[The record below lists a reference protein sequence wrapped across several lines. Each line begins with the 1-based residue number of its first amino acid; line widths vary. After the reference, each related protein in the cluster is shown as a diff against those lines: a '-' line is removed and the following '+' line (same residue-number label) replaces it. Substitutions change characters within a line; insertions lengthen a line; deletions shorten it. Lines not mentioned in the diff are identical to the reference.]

1 MMYVLCSSAPFQTQS
16 VIFTTLL
23 HHLGVPGSSPC
34 GSHWDVLALQ
44 EPGSLSIPT
53 RLPWAPCLAPEPLSC
68 ATLCTVNMTH
78 GTRSDPGR
86 EEHGVTSSPS
96 GLLRALHPPTRP
108 EWGFRDRFLSSFFQ
122 GLSRARIFCVQHG
135 QQKFQD
141 FPCIFYGSA

>member
-1 MMYVLCSSAPFQTQS
+1 MCGFCICNVRVYKLYVLCSSAPFQTQS

-86 EEHGVTSSPS
+86 EEHRVTSSPS
-96 GLLRALHPPTRP
+96 GLLRALHPPARSGALGIDFYP
-108 EWGFRDRFLSSFFQ
+108 LSSR
-122 GLSRARIFCVQHG
+122 G
-135 QQKFQD
+135 
-141 FPCIFYGSA
+141 